1 MSRFTRKIKAKNQP
15 AVQVIILAAGAG
27 ARTRSYEPRCLLK
40 YNGKSLLD
48 HQLLAIQ
55 SNLLKYEVSIVG
67 GIEANKIIKKIDK
80 NIRFIENQMHES
92 SNNGESLRLGINNS
106 LLDNVLF
113 FHGDLVFYE
122 KIFSNVDFSKSF
134 ILVDSSG
141 QMLEKEVGITSV
153 NDKLTVMSYDL
164 PIKWCQIAY
173 FNKNE
178 TEILRKLLVKQDFET
193 RHLLTFEII
202 NKMLELGADIECV
215 NINTNFIKE
224 IDSLKDIN
232 SEDTNR

>member
-55 SNLLKYEVSIVG
+55 SNLLKYEVSIVA

-80 NIRFIENQMHES
+80 SVRFIENQMHES

-106 LLDNVLF
+106 LLDNILF

-141 QMLEKEVGITSV
+141 QILEKEVGITSV

-164 PIKWCQIAY
+164 PVKWCQIAY

-215 NINTNFIKE
+215 DINTNFIKE

>member
-55 SNLLKYEVSIVG
+55 ANLLKYEVSIVG

-80 NIRFIENQMHES
+80 SVRFIENQMHES

-106 LLDNVLF
+106 LLDNILF

-141 QMLEKEVGITSV
+141 QILEKEVGITSV

-164 PIKWCQIAY
+164 PVKWCQIAY

-215 NINTNFIKE
+215 DINTNFIKE

>member
-1 MSRFTRKIKAKNQP
+1 
-15 AVQVIILAAGAG
+15 
-27 ARTRSYEPRCLLK
+27 
-40 YNGKSLLD
+40 
-48 HQLLAIQ
+48 
-55 SNLLKYEVSIVG
+55 
-67 GIEANKIIKKIDK
+67 
-80 NIRFIENQMHES
+80 MHES

-106 LLDNVLF
+106 LLDNILF

-141 QMLEKEVGITSV
+141 QILEKEVGITSV

-164 PIKWCQIAY
+164 PVKWCQIAY

-215 NINTNFIKE
+215 DINTNFIKE

>member
-215 NINTNFIKE
+215 DINTNFIKE